1 MTKCAP
7 IPHTQCRYNHF
18 SLWESISLK
27 SVIQFLKIMND
38 SQTTSFVLFSK
49 KQTNRNYYDLL
60 FRNRGWSK
68 VVQLF
73 LGDND
78 QHNFFLTGLFSGICG
93 HILKNYKWFI
103 NYILCPNQQNKP
115 EISIN
120 LGLGTWGDQS
130 CTHSSQTTATIITWI
145 FRLRGLFSGT
155 FGTIFNNYRWFI
167 NYFFCSIQQKNPE
180 ISTIFASGAG
190 SYQSCSYSA
199 QT

>member
-1 MTKCAP
+1 MIHKL
-7 IPHTQCRYNHF
+7 H
-18 SLWESISLK
+18 L
-27 SVIQFLKIMND
+27 
-38 SQTTSFVLFSK
+38 LFSSAK
-49 KQTNRNYYDLL
+49 NKQTEITMIFCLGTVGDLRWCS
-60 FRNRGWSK
+60 FSSETMINII
-68 VVQLF
+68 
-73 LGDND
+73 
-78 QHNFFLTGLFSGICG
+78 FFLTGLFSGICG

-145 FRLRGLFSGT
+145 FRLRGLFSGM

-167 NYFFCSIQQKNPE
+167 NYFFCSIQQKKPE